1 MVYWNHPDAF
11 ARSRRSRSGFLRMA
25 RQTYTDIEIRL
36 FDEPGKLVVRGRS
49 TKAVVAALLRGAPAH
64 GSWLRQ
70 VAHWVEGLV
79 EDGWQY
85 RGYTGDRLLFRSTR
99 PLSPDEAEEYV
110 QRRFGRD
117 ALARVSV
124 PMQPE
129 DRNGAVPKPPR
140 LPKADDELSRELRR
154 LIGPE
159 AHQAELYLGHPTEEL
174 SELLLDMSFLSQ
186 EALEDAEI
194 SALIDELR
202 EAHEH
207 DAQYRD
213 LHTRYLAL
221 MERAGPSDPASEEAY
236 WDLFSYMSRKLSRLV
251 PALRSFLERRGF
263 TDLCEHEAT
272 AFLTAALSQA
282 LSVIEDHEDE

>member
-1 MVYWNHPDAF
+1 
-11 ARSRRSRSGFLRMA
+11 MA
-25 RQTYTDIEIRL
+25 RQTYTEIEIRL

-70 VAHWVEGLV
+70 VARWVEGLA

-85 RGYTGDRLLFRSTR
+85 RGYTGDRLLFRSAK
-99 PLSPDEAEEYV
+99 PLDRDEAEAYV

-124 PMQPE
+124 RERPE
-129 DRNGAVPKPPR
+129 GRDLVKPPK
-140 LPKADDELSRELRR
+140 LPKADDELTRELRR

-159 AHQAELYLGHPTEEL
+159 EHQAELYLGHPTEEL

-186 EALEDAEI
+186 EALEDPEI

-202 EAHEH
+202 DEHEH

-213 LHTRYLAL
+213 LHTRYLTL
-221 MERAGPSDPASEEAY
+221 MERIGPSDPAAEEAY
-236 WDLFSYMSRKLSRLV
+236 WDLFSYMSRKLSRLI
-251 PALRSFLERRGF
+251 PALRSFLDRRGF

-282 LSVIEDHEDE
+282 LSVVEDRDDE

>member
-1 MVYWNHPDAF
+1 
-11 ARSRRSRSGFLRMA
+11 MA
-25 RQTYTDIEIRL
+25 RQTFTEIEIRL
-36 FDEPGKLVVRGRS
+36 FDEPGKLIVRGRS

-70 VAHWVEGLV
+70 VARWVEGLV

-85 RGYTGDRLLFRSTR
+85 RGYTGDRLLFRAARTI
-99 PLSPDEAEEYV
+99 DQEETEAYL

-117 ALARVSV
+117 ALTRVNV
-124 PMQPE
+124 RRRAE
-129 DRNGAVPKPPR
+129 ETNGPKPPK

-154 LIGPE
+154 LIAPE
-159 AHQAELYLGHPTEEL
+159 AHQSELYLGHPTEEL

-186 EALEDAEI
+186 EALEDSEI
-194 SALIDELR
+194 ASVIDELR
-202 EAHEH
+202 DEHEH

-213 LHTRYLAL
+213 LHTRYLTL
-221 MERAGPSDPASEEAY
+221 MERAGPSDPAAEEAY

-251 PALRSFLERRGF
+251 PALRAFLERRGF
-263 TDLCEHEAT
+263 GDLCEHEAT

-282 LSVIEDHEDE
+282 LAIIEDRDDE

>member
-1 MVYWNHPDAF
+1 
-11 ARSRRSRSGFLRMA
+11 MA
-25 RQTYTDIEIRL
+25 KQTHAEIEIRL

-70 VAHWVEGLV
+70 VAHWVEDLV
-79 EDGWQY
+79 KDGWQY
-85 RGYTGDRLLFRSTR
+85 RGYTGDRLLFRSTK
-99 PLSPDEAEEYV
+99 PLGRDETEAYV
-110 QRRFGRD
+110 QHRLGRD
-117 ALARVSV
+117 ALARISV
-124 PMQPE
+124 RERPE
-129 DRNGAVPKPPR
+129 ERNHARPPR
-140 LPKADDELSRELRR
+140 LPKADDELTRELRR

-159 AHQAELYLGHPTEEL
+159 SHQAELYLGHPTEEL

-186 EALEDAEI
+186 EALEDPEI

-202 EAHEH
+202 SAHGQ

-213 LHTRYLAL
+213 LHTRYLTL
-221 MERAGPSDPASEEAY
+221 MESTGPSDPAAEEAY
-236 WDLFSYMSRKLSRLV
+236 WDLFSYMSRKLSALV

-282 LSVIEDHEDE
+282 LSIIEDRDEE

>member
-1 MVYWNHPDAF
+1 
-11 ARSRRSRSGFLRMA
+11 MA
-25 RQTYTDIEIRL
+25 RQTFTEIEIRL
-36 FDEPGKLVVRGRS
+36 FDEPGKLIVRGRS

-70 VAHWVEGLV
+70 VARWVEGLV

-85 RGYTGDRLLFRSTR
+85 RGYTGDRLLFRAARTI
-99 PLSPDEAEEYV
+99 DQEETEAYL

-117 ALARVSV
+117 ALTRVNV
-124 PMQPE
+124 RHRAE
-129 DRNGAVPKPPR
+129 ETNGPKPPK

-154 LIGPE
+154 LIAPE
-159 AHQAELYLGHPTEEL
+159 AHQSELYLGHPTEEL

-186 EALEDAEI
+186 EALEDSEI
-194 SALIDELR
+194 ASVIDELR
-202 EAHEH
+202 DEHEH

-213 LHTRYLAL
+213 LHTRYLTL
-221 MERAGPSDPASEEAY
+221 MERAGPSDPAAEEAY

-251 PALRSFLERRGF
+251 PALRAFLERRGF
-263 TDLCEHEAT
+263 GDLCEHEAT

-282 LSVIEDHEDE
+282 LAIIEDRDDE

>member
-1 MVYWNHPDAF
+1 
-11 ARSRRSRSGFLRMA
+11 MA
-25 RQTYTDIEIRL
+25 RQTHTEIEIRL
-36 FDEPGKLVVRGRS
+36 FDEPGRLVVRGRS
-49 TKAVVAALLRGAPAH
+49 TKALIAALLRGVPSH
-64 GSWLRQ
+64 GPWLRD
-70 VAHWVEGLV
+70 VARWVEGLA

-85 RGYTGDRLLFRSTR
+85 RGYTGDRLLFRSTKSLAR
-99 PLSPDEAEEYV
+99 NEAEAYL

-124 PMQPE
+124 RDRTN
-129 DRNGAVPKPPR
+129 DRNHGRPPK
-140 LPKADDELSRELRR
+140 LPKADDELTRELRR

-159 AHQAELYLGHPTEEL
+159 SHQAELYLGHPTEEL

-186 EALEDAEI
+186 EALEDPEI
-194 SALIDELR
+194 GALIDELR
-202 EAHEH
+202 TAHER

-213 LHTRYLAL
+213 LHSRYLTL
-221 MERAGPSDPASEEAY
+221 MERTGPSDPAAEEAY
-236 WDLFSYMSRKLSRLV
+236 WDLFSYMSRKLSALV

-282 LSVIEDHEDE
+282 LSIIEDRDDD